1 MSDQSINK
9 FSAQNRFE
17 CNRTN
22 LHGAFMILYNSRF
35 IYTEYNGDSVWLGAL
50 TSPAPARSRAAGME
64 PGCAGRGGGDQ
75 SINLLVGLNSTYFI
89 MKLKLLS
96 KLRSC
101 VTFGRVE
108 ENAKHIDR

>member
-50 TSPAPARSRAAGME
+50 TSPAPARME
-64 PGCAGRGGGDQ
+64 PGCAGRGGGGDK
-75 SINLLVGLNSTYFI
+75 SINLLVGLNSSYFVI
-89 MKLKLLS
+89 KLKLLS

>member
-50 TSPAPARSRAAGME
+50 TSPE
-64 PGCAGRGGGDQ
+64 PGGRDGAGLCRKGGGR
-75 SINLLVGLNSTYFI
+75 SINKFTGG
-89 MKLKLLS
+89 S
-96 KLRSC
+96 KLDLFHNEIK
-101 VTFGRVE
+101 TVE
-108 ENAKHIDR
+108 

>member
-50 TSPAPARSRAAGME
+50 TSPAPARSQAAGME
-64 PGCAGRGGGDQ
+64 PGCAGRGGGGDQ
-75 SINLLVGLNSTYFI
+75 SINLLVGLNSTYFVI
-89 MKLKLLS
+89 KLKRIHEKSNCQKIKNEIMFDLTL
-96 KLRSC
+96 
-101 VTFGRVE
+101 
-108 ENAKHIDR
+108 

>member
-50 TSPAPARSRAAGME
+50 TSSAPARME
-64 PGCAGRGGGDQ
+64 PGCAGRGGGR
-75 SINLLVGLNSTYFI
+75 SINKFTGG
-89 MKLKLLS
+89 S
-96 KLRSC
+96 KLELFC
-101 VTFGRVE
+101 NKIKTVE
-108 ENAKHIDR
+108 